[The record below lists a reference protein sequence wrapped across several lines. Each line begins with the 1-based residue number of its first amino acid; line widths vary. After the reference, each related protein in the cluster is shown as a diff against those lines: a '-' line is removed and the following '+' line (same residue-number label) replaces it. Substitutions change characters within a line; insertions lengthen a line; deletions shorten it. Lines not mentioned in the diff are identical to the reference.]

1 MAAERPGST
10 GPDIEEI
17 HMCRCPDTKV
27 RPGDP
32 CADHCPQELDHERYF
47 ARGLPAP
54 CGCTPSK

>member
-1 MAAERPGST
+1 
-10 GPDIEEI
+10 
-17 HMCRCPDTKV
+17 MCRCPDAKV

-32 CADHCPQELDHERYF
+32 CADHCPQELEHEKYF